1 MPSGSFRYSQRNASG
16 HGGGGFPGG
25 AGRQVEAVVAGE
37 TDRAGHDVGAFPV
50 VPEDGATF
58 GDLVAPLLRSIGAAM
73 VMRRDTTGRE
83 RIALVPV
90 TAPASTEAVPSTL
103 TDADW
108 TIARHPDSD
117 TISDVITSRRYETDH
132 ADNGE
137 GDPRLIFTMTDNGA
151 VLSGLPSFKVQ
162 GDPKLSK
169 ELEARVKETE
179 DIGIEVRGHYQATL
193 WALFV
198 FWILWL
204 LALVFWRRPQ
214 KPKPVPVRPPL
225 TLAEQLRLLLGE
237 LEQGGLSPEQKARLE
252 MLLLRCWRE
261 GLVPA
266 EAPMADVLA
275 AIARGERTGEALDRL
290 QRWLHRPGSGVADA
304 EIAVLIRQHLPAP
317 GAVRP

>member
-1 MPSGSFRYSQRNASG
+1 MAAPKASFRIWLLGSLG
-16 HGGGGFPGG
+16 
-25 AGRQVEAVVAGE
+25 VLVII
-37 TDRAGHDVGAFPV
+37 VGAWWLLQEEENLK
-50 VPEDGATF
+50 VPLGVEQAAIITYSGPGLIVKPFRQGVAVNVRIAQVTEQDGAKVYDVRYLVNRE
-58 GDLVAPLLRSIGAAM
+58 GEHDLIEYL
-73 VMRRDTTGRE
+73 
-83 RIALVPV
+83 
-90 TAPASTEAVPSTL
+90 
-103 TDADW
+103 
-108 TIARHPDSD
+108 
-117 TISDVITSRRYETDH
+117 
-132 ADNGE
+132 
-137 GDPRLIFTMTDNGA
+137 MTDNGA
-151 VLSGLPSFKVQ
+151 VLGGLPSFKVQ